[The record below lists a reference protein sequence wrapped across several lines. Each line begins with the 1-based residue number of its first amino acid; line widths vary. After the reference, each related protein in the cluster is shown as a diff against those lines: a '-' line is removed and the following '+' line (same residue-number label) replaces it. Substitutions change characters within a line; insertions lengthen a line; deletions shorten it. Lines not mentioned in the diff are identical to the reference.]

1 MSYRYMYRCTGA
13 FLPVIT
19 DRPGSQSI
27 HGSGG
32 WAASWAASS
41 NGGIRATCG
50 GADGRDGG
58 CGAANDGGWKAGGS
72 RSTCGGG
79 NSCSNCDS

>member
-1 MSYRYMYRCTGA
+1 MSYRYKYRCL
-13 FLPVIT
+13 LPVIT

-79 NSCSNCDS
+79 NSSSNYDS